1 MAADASRAHGGPIAA
16 ELRAL
21 DLAADEILDFSV
33 NVNPYGPAPAIV
45 EAIRAARVDLYP
57 DSTALEARLALA
69 RACDVSADRLVLG
82 NGGADLLWTLARVLV
97 APGQA
102 ILMVEPTFSEF
113 RAAARAARAEIVE
126 WRASSVSGFAIDRGA
141 AVAAARACDAVALY
155 LCTPN
160 NPTGVAVRAAE
171 LFVLAEQLPYVA
183 LVVDQAFLSLSDH
196 HADAAVAMPDN
207 VIRVRSLTKEH
218 AIPGVRV
225 GYLIASAAIA
235 AAVEA
240 ARPAWSTSAAAQAAA
255 IASVSQSAFVTD
267 SRERMLADRRA
278 LMRALGDDEAGPGLT
293 PVATSATF
301 CVAPVGDA
309 ARLRHALLSRHRIL
323 VRDCASFGLPDH
335 VRLAA
340 RPAADRARLLAALR
354 QELRGCQRAR

>member
-1 MAADASRAHGGPIAA
+1 MAADAPRAHGGPIAA

-21 DLAADEILDFSV
+21 GVGADEVLDFSV
-33 NVNPYGPAPAIV
+33 NVNPYGPAPAMLD
-45 EAIRAARVDLYP
+45 AIRAARVELYP
-57 DSTALEARLALA
+57 DPTALEARLALA
-69 RACDVSADRLVLG
+69 RVCDVGADRLVLG
-82 NGGADLLWTLARVLV
+82 NGGADLLWTLARLLI

-102 ILMVEPTFSEF
+102 IVMVEPTFSEF

-126 WRASSVSGFAIDRGA
+126 WRASSASGFAVDLEA
-141 AVAAARACDAVALY
+141 LVANARACDAVALY

-160 NPTGVAVRAAE
+160 NPTGVTVRAAD
-171 LFVLAEQLPYVA
+171 LLVLAERLPRVA
-183 LVVDQAFLSLSDH
+183 LVIDQAFLPLSEQ
-196 HADAAVAMPDN
+196 HADAAAPMPDN

-225 GYLIASAAIA
+225 GYLVATPAIA

-240 ARPAWSTSAAAQAAA
+240 ARPAWSSSAVAQAAA
-255 IASVSQSAFVTD
+255 IASTLLSSFVAD

-278 LMRALGDDEAGPGLT
+278 LVRALGDGDAGRRLT
-293 PVATSATF
+293 PVASSATF

-309 ARLRHALLSRHRIL
+309 ARLRHALLTRHRIL
-323 VRDCASFGLPDH
+323 VRDCASFGLPAH

-354 QELRGCQRAR
+354 QELSRG

>member
-1 MAADASRAHGGPIAA
+1 MAADAHAPRAHGGPIAA

-21 DLAADEILDFSV
+21 GLAPDEILDFSV
-33 NVNPYGPAPAIV
+33 NVNPYGPAPEMI

-57 DSTALEARLALA
+57 DPTALVARRALA
-69 RACDVSADRLVLG
+69 GVCDVSADRLVLG
-82 NGGADLLWTLARVLV
+82 NGGADLLWTLARLLV

-126 WRASSVSGFAIDRGA
+126 WRASAASGFAVDLDA
-141 AVAAARACDAVALY
+141 LVATTRACDAVALY
-155 LCTPN
+155 LCAPN

-171 LFVLAEQLPYVA
+171 LLRLAEALPRVA
-183 LVVDQAFLSLSDH
+183 LVVDQSFLSLSDH
-196 HADAAVAMPDN
+196 PADAAVALPDN

-225 GYLIASAAIA
+225 GYLVASAAIA

-240 ARPAWSTSAAAQAAA
+240 ARPAWSSSAAAQAAA
-255 IASVSQSAFVTD
+255 IASARLSAFVD
-267 SRERMLADRRA
+267 QSRRRMLADRRA
-278 LMRALGDDEAGPGLT
+278 LVSALGGVEAGPGLA
-293 PVATSATF
+293 PVATSAPF

-323 VRDCASFGLPDH
+323 VRDCASFGLPSY

-340 RPAADRARLLAALR
+340 RPAADRARLVAALQ
-354 QELRGCQRAR
+354 QELARC